1 MTATI
6 NASTTAGVVI
16 TPDNSGSLALQNA
29 GTTGL
34 NLTASGQVTMPLQP
48 AFVAAGT
55 NGGSVASNGI
65 VIFNG
70 TSLNR
75 GSCYSTSTGIFTTP
89 ITGLYSFSTSVLFQN
104 LSAGQ
109 AVEAYI
115 GINGNGGAG
124 ANFGRLNYQST
135 YTGYGGYMAIQA
147 TTNFYLTA
155 GDTVAIYNISGASRD
170 VYGGTGWTNFSGY
183 LVG

>member
-16 TPDNSGSLALQNA
+16 TPDNSGALALQNA

-34 NLTASGQVTMPLQP
+34 NITSSGQVTTPLQP

-55 NGGSVASNGI
+55 AGTTVAYLGVI
-65 VIFNG
+65 IFNG

-89 ITGLYSFSTSVLFQN
+89 VTGLYSFNCSVLFQG
-104 LSAGQ
+104 LSGGQ
-109 AVEAYI
+109 AIEGLI
-115 GINGNGGAG
+115 GINGTSGAG

-135 YTGYGGYMAIQA
+135 YTGYGGYLAIQSSV
-147 TTNFYLTA
+147 NFYLTA
-155 GDTVAIYNISGASRD
+155 GDTVAIYNISGATLST
-170 VYGGTGWTNFSGY
+170 YAGTSWTYFSGY